1 MVRHDFLFIGGEP
14 ALDFLNTEIVR
25 DGEPVDLLDGP
36 ESVPAWLAEGG
47 LVAPGRTGA
56 ASAEALAAVKRLRAA
71 VREVA
76 DAMADGRAPR
86 QAAVAAID
94 EQLRRGRGT
103 LRFRGKG
110 GRFSVDFEAREPLE
124 ASFLLARA
132 AAEFFARA
140 DPARIHRCEGTNC
153 ILFFYDVTRS
163 GTRRWCSMAGCGNK
177 AKAASFRKRHAAGE
191 A

>member
-1 MVRHDFLFIGGEP
+1 MVRHDFLFIAGEP

-25 DGEPVDLLDGP
+25 DGEPVDLLDAP
-36 ESVPAWLAEGG
+36 ESVPAWLAEAG
-47 LVAPGRTGA
+47 LVSSARAVA
-56 ASAEALAAVKRLRAA
+56 ASAASLAAVKRLRGA
-71 VREVA
+71 VREIA
-76 DAMADGRAPR
+76 TALAEGRTVR

-94 EQLRRGRGT
+94 EALRQGHGALT
-103 LRFRGKG
+103 FRARS
-110 GRFSVDFEAREPLE
+110 GRFSVEFAAGEPLD

-163 GTRRWCSMAGCGNK
+163 GTRRWCSMAGCGNRM
-177 AKAASFRKRHAAGE
+177 KAALHYQRKKDGG
-191 A
+191 